1 MIDVVDPLAVG
12 DGGRFVEVLYVLT
25 HVRQFGSKNGFSGKL
40 FTDLPKDPRVPD
52 AVTPDHETG
61 SFRLFEDPLPFAD

>member
-12 DGGRFVEVLYVLT
+12 DAVGRFVEVLYVLT

-40 FTDLPKDPRVPD
+40 FTDLPKIQR
-52 AVTPDHETG
+52 
-61 SFRLFEDPLPFAD
+61 FRMQ